1 MRSTDATDG
10 KNPPR
15 VLSSPPYSSSSPP
28 TPNPWQEVPRIRV
41 TQTLRPRQNIPT
53 GLVVKTESQ
62 MMASRKPAS
71 KQTPAVGRGRQE
83 SSDKKR
89 RSVKAGREVGG
100 RSVPG
105 GRREV
110 GGRNVPGFGAQYNW
124 NGNGRLEE
132 LKIRFVD

>member
-1 MRSTDATDG
+1 M
-10 KNPPR
+10 
-15 VLSSPPYSSSSPP
+15 LSSPPYSSSPPP

-71 KQTPAVGRGRQE
+71 KQTPTVGRRRQG

-89 RSVKAGREVGG
+89 HSVKAGREAGRR

-105 GRREV
+105 
-110 GGRNVPGFGAQYNW
+110 PHSQYGW
-124 NGNGRLEE
+124 NRNGRLEE
-132 LKIRFVD
+132 LKIRFVH